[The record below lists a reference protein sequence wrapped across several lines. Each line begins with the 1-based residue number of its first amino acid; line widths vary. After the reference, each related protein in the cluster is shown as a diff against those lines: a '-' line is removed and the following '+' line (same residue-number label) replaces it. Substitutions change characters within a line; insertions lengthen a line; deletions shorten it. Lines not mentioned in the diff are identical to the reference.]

1 MEPITDLLDRV
12 CQGFTL
18 IEDDEDTLE
27 ELLSSLGV
35 HHLLVQ
41 VTEPHKDVSFRHSPQ
56 HLLKRDN
63 FQSINLDNEVD
74 IKKEAS
80 SETCQ

>member
-27 ELLSSLGV
+27 ELFSSLGV
-35 HHLLVQ
+35 HHLLVE
-41 VTEPHKDVSFRHSPQ
+41 VTEPHEDVSFRHSPQ

-63 FQSINLDNEVD
+63 FQSMNLENEVD
-74 IKKEAS
+74 EKEDLS
-80 SETCQ
+80 GTCQ